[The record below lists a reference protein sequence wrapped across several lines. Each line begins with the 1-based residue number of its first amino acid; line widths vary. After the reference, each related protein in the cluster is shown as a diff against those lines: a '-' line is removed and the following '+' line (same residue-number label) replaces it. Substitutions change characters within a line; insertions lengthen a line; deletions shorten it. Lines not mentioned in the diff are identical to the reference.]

1 MVVLQGDLLERPGS
15 PVRRLAGL
23 LRQHDYKQGLDGYV
37 TRLGGVRF
45 GSHRRVRVYRRAS
58 DVAQPLGLPEAIG
71 RLGSLLHLPALR
83 NGQHAIARR
92 AIQSSSNSVRE
103 PILQLGSLCVV
114 LVLCTQRDKDLRAA
128 AKNFEFRYF
137 PGNCS
142 KMGWCVSKCSR
153 LSDAN

>member
-83 NGQHAIARR
+83 NGQHAIAP
-92 AIQSSSNSVRE
+92 SGY
-103 PILQLGSLCVV
+103 PIKFELGSR
-114 LVLCTQRDKDLRAA
+114 THFTAWFALR
-128 AKNFEFRYF
+128 R
-137 PGNCS
+137 
-142 KMGWCVSKCSR
+142 SR
-153 LSDAN
+153 ILHPA

>member
-1 MVVLQGDLLERPGS
+1 MVISEASFLVSAHLRLRG
-15 PVRRLAGL
+15 LAGL

-37 TRLGGVRF
+37 TCLGGVRF

-142 KMGWCVSKCSR
+142 KMGRCVSKGSR